1 MCHDLWGSQGCDML
15 ACPALHSLLKLEE
28 TQGMATHRWYQSMH
42 PGLTCVKR
50 ACGCVCM
57 SVLIIF
63 VCLFLPVCV
72 SGLCLFLP
80 ACASGPCVLLSV
92 CLPVCLSVCPSICLS
107 VCVCLP
113 VQAASSIT
121 SHCSLC
127 QSGVCLDPDVCLSVL
142 TYQLLGT
149 S

>member
-1 MCHDLWGSQGCDML
+1 MCHDLWGSKGCDML

-63 VCLFLPVCV
+63 VCLFLPVCI
-72 SGLCLFLP
+72 SGLRLFLP
-80 ACASGPCVLLSV
+80 ACASGLCVLLSV
-92 CLPVCLSVCPSICLS
+92 CLSVRPSVCLSVS
-107 VCVCLP
+107 VCLRKQLLPSLHTAVSVSQGYAWILMYVCL
-113 VQAASSIT
+113 
-121 SHCSLC
+121 C
-127 QSGVCLDPDVCLSVL
+127 
-142 TYQLLGT
+142 
-149 S
+149 